1 MHSKYD
7 RLVVFLIVGGSLLM
21 LFGAISSLSNY
32 IGYINGDTKSSE
44 VTISS
49 QNIQSTQVSA
59 TKEPQSEALSENEKQ
74 EKKIVEALITAINDE
89 NKEEDV
95 YKELLKL
102 QSGKP
107 EFALFKNYISFLRQ
121 LCQGNVVG
129 YKQLSAKE
137 SKAIKLEMTENGR
150 KTLVMPNHFKC
161 FNLVSELPKTQ
172 ANSAKKEKMSL
183 LVLGEVND
191 KLEITEHLISD
202 LLEPHYIARLYA
214 EGLKNRDRN
223 LLANLL
229 YTDLPDDD
237 NLRLMLADRYIE
249 YYQQNIDI
257 SVDSLRI
264 EEARPD
270 TWLISFP
277 KKATESTD
285 SSKDLQVLASSQE
298 NVTQASLEPA
308 LTQTNTSQA
317 TITAS
322 QNIERNF
329 SKADELVMPFNTMHF
344 SPNYYTRW
352 QLDPERHYVQLIRN
366 NSYIVAIDYLPLGEL
381 ASAWQVMNKVS
392 LSGRQ
397 LNLSKELH
405 LEDLK
410 NVFNEEFKARKLL
423 YNEAVYSGLIK
434 PQVSFEDKADKIY
447 SHVLN
452 FKSVNME
459 VFSFMRRNEAESNP
473 SIDMLKLNGNNFM
486 LYSPIRIGMT
496 RAEILKLYPSMAMAD
511 YRFILGPTVMELH
524 FENQTKSGISMSKN
538 RGEDKLTELIYYN
551 VEWYQQDF
559 DLANL
564 HYVS

>member
-44 VTISS
+44 VIVSS
-49 QNIQSTQVSA
+49 QNIQTTQVSA
-59 TKEPQSEALSENEKQ
+59 TKEPQSEVLSENEKQ

-107 EFALFKNYISFLRQ
+107 EFELFKNYISFLRQ

-137 SKAIKLEMTENGR
+137 SKTIMLEMTENGR

-161 FNLVSELPKTQ
+161 FNLVSELPQAQ
-172 ANSAKKEKMSL
+172 ANSVKKEKMSL
-183 LVLGEVND
+183 LVLGEVNG

-237 NLRLMLADRYIE
+237 SLRLMLADRYID
-249 YYQQNIDI
+249 YYLQNIDI

-277 KKATESTD
+277 KKATEQTD
-285 SSKDLQVLASSQE
+285 SSKELPALSSSQA
-298 NVTQASLEPA
+298 NVTQASLAPA
-308 LTQTNTSQA
+308 LTETSQSQ
-317 TITAS
+317 TTTS
-322 QNIERNF
+322 QNIDRNF
-329 SKADELVMPFNTMHF
+329 SESKDLVMPFNTLHF

-366 NSYIVAIDYLPLGEL
+366 NNYIVAIDYLPLDEL

-410 NVFNEEFKARKLL
+410 NVFNEEFKFRKLL

-459 VFSFMRRNEAESNP
+459 VFSFLRRNAAESNP

-496 RAEILKLYPSMAMAD
+496 RAEILKLYPSLAMAD

-524 FENQTKSGISMSKN
+524 FDNQTNSGISMSKN
-538 RGEDKLTELIYYN
+538 RGDDKLTELMYYN

-564 HYVS
+564 HYIS